1 MGYRLQP
8 QLQNNRLSQE
18 YSIAVLYHDI
28 FGYPL
33 KENELVRWKAGER
46 LKLRSARP
54 RVYKAD
60 QYLVFKGREI
70 MVSGRLEKEASSK
83 KKARALPKIKA
94 VLEEQ
99 KDILM
104 VGITGSLAMNAA
116 ADSSDID
123 LLIITKTGKLWTTR
137 LKTLLALKKQ
147 KVPTRRA
154 RDKNEQNKACLNIWM
169 DERDL
174 KINVKNAYTAHELAQ
189 IVPLINKNKTYEK
202 LLAVNSWIL
211 GYWPNAVEITSHHFT
226 ESNRPILNLLEIL
239 FYQLQRLYM
248 SSKITSEEVSR
259 TRAFFHPNDWSKRVV
274 KELDNKGVVHV

>member
-33 KENELVRWKAGER
+33 KENELVRWEAGER

-54 RVYKAD
+54 RIYKID
-60 QYLVFKGREI
+60 QYLILEGREN

-83 KKARALPKIKA
+83 KKAGTLPKIKDM
-94 VLEEQ
+94 LEKQ

-116 ADSSDID
+116 ADNSDID
-123 LLIITKTGKLWTTR
+123 LLIITKTGKVWTTR
-137 LKTLLALKKQ
+137 LRTLLSLKRQ
-147 KVPTRRA
+147 KIPTRRA
-154 RDKNEQNKACLNIWM
+154 RDKNEQNKVCINIWM
-169 DERDL
+169 DECDL
-174 KINVKNAYTAHELAQ
+174 EIDTKNAYTAHELAQ

-202 LLAVNSWIL
+202 LLAVNSWIV
-211 GYWPNAVEITSHHFT
+211 GYWPNAVQIRNHNFV
-226 ESNRPILNLLEIL
+226 ESKHPKLNLKEIL
-239 FYQLQRLYM
+239 FYQLQKLYM
-248 SSKITSEEVSR
+248 KSKITREIVSP
-259 TRAFFHPNDWSKRVV
+259 TRAFFHPNDWSRRVV
-274 KELDNKGVVHV
+274 KELEDKGVVHV